1 MNINLRN
8 SGIDIIEDVPGGTHF
23 CQFYQ
28 TKEDL
33 MDLLVPYFKAGLE
46 KNEFCIWVTSNPLD
60 VEEAKEALRGAVPDP
75 DVYLDK
81 GQIEIIPYTHWYVK
95 EGVFDSDRIL
105 NGWVEKLN
113 KALAHGYD
121 RLRLSG
127 NIFWLEKEDWSD
139 FVDYEEEVDR
149 VLGNYQM
156 MAL

>member
-1 MNINLRN
+1 
-8 SGIDIIEDVPGGTHF
+8 
-23 CQFYQ
+23 
-28 TKEDL
+28 

-113 KALAHGYD
+113 KALAYGYD
-121 RLRLSG
+121 GLRLSG
-127 NIFWLEKEDWSD
+127 NTFWLKKKIGMISLITRKKWIESSATI
-139 FVDYEEEVDR
+139 R
-149 VLGNYQM
+149 
-156 MAL
+156 